1 MAKSMYA
8 SGAEIFF
15 PLNLVADLR
24 SLRGEQWQ
32 NLVARIMALPEN
44 DPDALAFGL
53 MMIRLDSCLSCKTDS
68 YRAMRGCSLC
78 AQQTVRRF
86 KGTDEDLIQMWQTAR
101 EDVLHWIETGEAP
114 IL

>member
-1 MAKSMYA
+1 MYTN
-8 SGAEIFF
+8 GAEIFF

-24 SLRGEQWQ
+24 MMRGEQWQ
-32 NLVARIMALPEN
+32 RLVERIITLPEN

-53 MMIRLDSCLSCKTDS
+53 MMIRLDGCLSCHADS

-86 KGTDEDLIQMWQTAR
+86 KGSDDDLIQMWETAR
-101 EDVLHWIETGEAP
+101 VDVLHWIHTGETP
-114 IL
+114 VP